1 MKEVIN
7 YDSEA
12 CGFAQSKFSMRSR
25 SIHFG
30 PGIHPDSSSYQI
42 YPKGD
47 AFSASVAIGN
57 CCRDA
62 RSYCTC
68 SGCLVQIVQYFLR
81 RFRDDLF
88 FLFF

>member
-42 YPKGD
+42 YPKVTRL
-47 AFSASVAIGN
+47 ARAWLLAIVVVMHAATVHVRVLSTN
-57 CCRDA
+57 C
-62 RSYCTC
+62 T
-68 SGCLVQIVQYFLR
+68 VFLR
-81 RFRDDLF
+81 HFRDDLF